1 MDIATLTTGLAGFL
15 GPLIPYLANGAEQVS
30 GTLGKKLGEA
40 GWEKAKAI
48 WGRLRGRLGEDVALK
63 EAAESPEDPDVQ
75 AALRVAIRRVLKE
88 DPELVTELAALLE
101 QAKAAAGPRVDV
113 QGDRN
118 VVAQGD
124 GAVAVGE
131 RGVAIGG
138 SVNGSV
144 IVTGDHGSIE
154 R

>member
-1 MDIATLTTGLAGFL
+1 VDIATLAAGLAAFL
-15 GPLIPYLANGAEQVS
+15 GPLLPYLVKGAEQGS
-30 GTLGKKLGEA
+30 ETLGKSLGQA

-48 WGRLRGRLGEDVALK
+48 WGRLRGRLGEDAALK
-63 EAAESPEDPDVQ
+63 EAAESPEDPDAQ

-88 DPELVTELAALLE
+88 DPALARELAALLE
-101 QAKAAAGPRVDV
+101 QAKAGAGSW
-113 QGDRN
+113 
-118 VVAQGD
+118 VVARGE
-124 GAVAVGE
+124 GAVSAGE

-144 IVTGDHGSIE
+144 IVTGDHDSVQ